1 MTKQT
6 ILITG
11 ISGFIGKRVANY
23 FLDLGF
29 FVIAPVRSSIETKNQ
44 NLIICSYKNL
54 ESIISKK
61 KLIIFIILL
70 L

>member
-44 NLIICSYKNL
+44 NLSV
-54 ESIISKK
+54 
-61 KLIIFIILL
+61 
-70 L
+70 